1 MKVPDLFVGR
11 RLFVGCGEPVG
22 LGIGPT
28 EIRGSAYIEGPL
40 LVGNPFTYPTA
51 EANLMVARCINPEAL
66 PIPLSILKVSSR
78 GLPPTPIDVVFGDVL
93 GPVGINVNSTEI
105 TIVNA
110 TRIDITSPFTNGV
123 GVLNW
128 VGAKNLT
135 GAVSET
141 GAEAR
146 AGAEAVSGVTVDNG
160 EKKVHGPLEVG
171 GTVTA
176 VDFYS
181 TATTLNQTY
190 AIAVKKKDFDIPH
203 PTKEG
208 WRLRHVCIEGP
219 TADVYVRGKLIDS
232 NIIQLPK
239 YWINL
244 VDPETITINI
254 TPFGFYQ
261 ELFVEKIEW
270 ASKIIIKNNTGS
282 SINCYYT
289 VSGERIDVE
298 KNIPEYEGNYEDYPG
313 NNDEYMNGMKF
324 LFKGN

>member
-1 MKVPDLFVGR
+1 MKVPDLFVGK
-11 RLFVGCGEPVG
+11 RLFVGDGNPVG
-22 LGIGPT
+22 LGVGPT

-40 LVGNPFTYPTA
+40 MLGNFATFPTA
-51 EANLMVARCINPEAL
+51 EANLMVARCINAEAL
-66 PIPLSILKVSSR
+66 PLPPSIFKVSSR
-78 GLPPTPIDVVFGDVL
+78 LSPPTPIDVVLGDVL
-93 GPVGINVNSTEI
+93 GPVGINVNSTVI

-110 TRIDITSPFTNGV
+110 TRIDINSPFTNGV

-128 VGAKNLT
+128 NGAKTLT
-135 GAVSET
+135 GVVAET

-146 AGAEAVSGVTVDNG
+146 AGAEAVSGATVDNG
-160 EKKVHGPLEVG
+160 EKNVHGPLEVG

-181 TATTLNQTY
+181 TVTTLNETY

-203 PTKEG
+203 PTKKG

-219 TADVYVRGKLIDS
+219 TADVYIRGKLIDS
-232 NIIQLPK
+232 NTIQLPE
-239 YWINL
+239 YWRNL

-254 TPFGFYQ
+254 TPIGSYQ

-270 ASKIIIKNNTGS
+270 GSRVIIKNNAGS

-289 VSGERIDVE
+289 ISAERIDVE

-324 LFKGN
+324 LFRGN